1 MTDPRQGVRQSAF
14 EKILEARQKARS
26 DPAGEVRHNI
36 VPSLNF
42 KLGFTI
48 NVFSTSLEDYRRFWD
63 ADLSLFRGR
72 GSTVQR
78 VENFP
83 RNREQ

>member
-1 MTDPRQGVRQSAF
+1 MMTDPRQGVRQSAF

-48 NVFSTSLEDYRRFWD
+48 NVFSTS
-63 ADLSLFRGR
+63 
-72 GSTVQR
+72 
-78 VENFP
+78 
-83 RNREQ
+83 